1 MVSESKLDYWAQAP
15 SNGKTDLHTRHF
27 LACFE
32 LGFSL
37 GRMTRGDKLVFAV
50 SSIEDCGDREN
61 HGGFMVLH
69 RQEFFPRECRSTP
82 RTGLLRDSLA
92 LHSCLEYPSSA
103 KLIAAFLEDSSIAD
117 VP

>member
-15 SNGKTDLHTRHF
+15 PNGKTDLHTRHF

-37 GRMTRGDKLVFAV
+37 GRMARGDKLVFAV

-69 RQEFFPRECRSTP
+69 RQDFSQENV
-82 RTGLLRDSLA
+82 GA
-92 LHSCLEYPSSA
+92 LHVQVYCETALPYI
-103 KLIAAFLEDSSIAD
+103 L
-117 VP
+117 V